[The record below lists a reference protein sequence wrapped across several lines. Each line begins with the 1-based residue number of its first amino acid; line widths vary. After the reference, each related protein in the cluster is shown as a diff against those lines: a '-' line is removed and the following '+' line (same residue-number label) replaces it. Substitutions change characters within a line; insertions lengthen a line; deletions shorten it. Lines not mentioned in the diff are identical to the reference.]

1 MTHDELAVLEA
12 MRTFPRG
19 RHVTQQA
26 LADKTRLPADRV
38 QRALK
43 GLDDSGHVWLEGDKA
58 RLSSDGTTFD
68 T

>member
-1 MTHDELAVLEA
+1 MTNDELAVLEA
-12 MRTFPRG
+12 LRTFPRG
-19 RHVTQQA
+19 RHIARQSLV
-26 LADKTRLPADRV
+26 DKTRLPADRV
-38 QRALK
+38 QQALK